1 MSPPSPKKKTGGNA
15 SGPRQIRFVA
25 TDGQPQTKRRR
36 VNAACLTCR
45 RRKIRCSGE
54 QPVCKTC
61 SDYKHVCLGY
71 TDTTA
76 HLRSQS
82 DSASRATVPPLA
94 GSKEASH
101 RVTRAVESCSPEPPP
116 ASVPQVKPDKS
127 PQVPKQVEKD
137 VTSRETSSR
146 THKELDLLGLGD
158 SPESGEFEWL
168 RYAPGVANIDHDR
181 FCAGRTSVSSS
192 NRTHVPYFRYFGP
205 TAIVPG
211 FKQMVRI

>member
-1 MSPPSPKKKTGGNA
+1 MDV
-15 SGPRQIRFVA
+15 RLA
-25 TDGQPQTKRRR
+25 TVDPFAHNDAT
-36 VNAACLTCR
+36 
-45 RRKIRCSGE
+45 
-54 QPVCKTC
+54 VCKTC

-82 DSASRATVPPLA
+82 DSVSRATAPPLA

-101 RVTRAVESCSPEPPP
+101 RVAWAVGSCSPEPPP
-116 ASVPQVKPDKS
+116 TSVPQVKADKS
-127 PQVPKQVEKD
+127 PQAPKQLERD
-137 VTSRETSSR
+137 AISRETSSR
-146 THKELDLLGLGD
+146 THKELDLPGVGD

-168 RYAPGVANIDHDR
+168 RNAPGVANIDPDC